1 MRPKKMDKVKWILLW
16 TLVFSLWDSMPGMAM
31 SPAERITLPNK
42 LQVFLSEEHSLPFVT
57 CQMLIDGG
65 SRQDPAGKEGLVHL
79 TTKGLVLGTARF
91 KVSEI
96 NETLDFLGAALSTST
111 SKDYSTIT
119 FRVLKKDLDKG
130 LKLFEEVIL
139 RPVFPEEEL
148 EREKKEILGMI
159 QSSEERPGV
168 LAEKAFNKALF
179 QAGPYGH
186 PVEGSRESVTG
197 LTRSDVLQAYK
208 TLCRSNRAILSVVGD
223 ISLDEVK
230 RKILPLFSQWTA
242 GEDAKASLSTHE
254 AKKGELIKINRD
266 LSQANIII
274 GEAGVDRGHPD
285 YYALSVMNYILG
297 GGGFGSRLMEEIR
310 VKRGLAY
317 SVSSYLEAL
326 KYQGAVQ
333 IVLQTKSAS
342 ARESIALGLK
352 QMEILRQEP
361 VSMENLERAKKYLI
375 GSFPMRFD
383 TQSKLVTFISL
394 MAYFGLGQDYP
405 EKYPKLIKAVSP
417 EDIQRVARK
426 YLHPEQVIQVIVGNL
441 KEAGYESETS
451 NEGNK

>member
-1 MRPKKMDKVKWILLW
+1 MVSKKMEKAKWNLLW
-16 TLVFSLWDSMPGMAM
+16 TLVFFLWTALPVLAM
-31 SPAERITLPNK
+31 SPVERITLPNK
-42 LQVFLSEEHSLPFVT
+42 LQIFLSEEHSLPFVT

-65 SRQDPAGKEGLVHL
+65 SRLDPAGKEGLVHL
-79 TTKGLVLGTARF
+79 TTKGLVLGTSRF

-111 SKDYSTIT
+111 TKDYSVVT

-159 QSSEERPGV
+159 QASEERPGV
-168 LAEKAFNKALF
+168 LAEKAFNKTLF

-186 PVEGSRESVTG
+186 PVEGSRESVSG
-197 LTRSDVLQAYK
+197 LSRSDVLQAYK
-208 TLCRSNRAILSVVGD
+208 TLCRSNRAILSIVGD

-230 RKILPLFSQWTA
+230 RKIIPLFSQWAT
-242 GEDAKASLSTHE
+242 GEDRKGNLSAPEVKKAKP
-254 AKKGELIKINRD
+254 IKINRD
-266 LSQANIII
+266 LSQATIII
-274 GEAGVDRGHPD
+274 GEAGVERGHPD

-317 SVSSYLEAL
+317 SVSSHLEPL
-326 KYQGAVQ
+326 KYQGGFQ

-342 ARESIALGLK
+342 AKESIALGLK

-361 VSMENLERAKKYLI
+361 VSEEALERAKKYLI

-394 MAYFGLGQDYP
+394 MAYYGLGQDYP
-405 EKYPKLIKAVSP
+405 EKYPKIIKAVSP

-426 YLHPEQVIQVIVGNL
+426 YLHPEEAIQVIVGNL
-441 KEAGYESETS
+441 KEAGYEREAP
-451 NEGNK
+451 NEEK

>member
-1 MRPKKMDKVKWILLW
+1 MIPKKKDKAKWILLW
-16 TLVFSLWDSMPGMAM
+16 TLVFSLWTALPVLAM
-31 SPAERITLPNK
+31 SPVERITLPNK
-42 LQVFLSEEHSLPFVT
+42 LQVLLSEEHSLPFVT

-65 SRQDPAGKEGLVHL
+65 SRQDPAGKAGLVYL
-79 TTKGLVLGTARF
+79 STKGLVLGTARF
-91 KVSEI
+91 KVNEI
-96 NETLDFLGAALSTST
+96 NETLDFLGAALNTSAT
-111 SKDYSTIT
+111 KDYSTIT

-159 QSSEERPGV
+159 QASEERPGV

-186 PVEGSRESVTG
+186 PVEGSRESVSG

-208 TLCRSNRAILSVVGD
+208 TLCRPNRAILSIVGD

-230 RKILPLFSQWTA
+230 HKILPLFSQWA
-242 GEDAKASLSTHE
+242 ASEDTKVSLPALE
-254 AKKGELIKINRD
+254 VKKRELIKINRD

-274 GEAGVDRGHPD
+274 GEVGVERGHPD

-297 GGGFGSRLMEEIR
+297 GGGFGSKLMEEIR

-317 SVSSYLEAL
+317 SVSSYLEPL
-326 KYQGAVQ
+326 KYQGAFQ

-342 ARESIALGLK
+342 AKEAIALGLK
-352 QMEILRQEP
+352 QMETLRQEP
-361 VSMENLERAKKYLI
+361 VQEEALERAKKYLI

-394 MAYFGLGQDYP
+394 MAYYGLGQDYP
-405 EKYPKLIKAVSP
+405 EKYPKIIKAVSP
-417 EDIQRVARK
+417 EDIQKVARK
-426 YLHPEQVIQVIVGNL
+426 YLHPEETIQVIVGNL
-441 KEAGYESETS
+441 KEAGYEGGAS
-451 NEGNK
+451 NEEK